1 MKKNHLLKVIAIT
14 CLVFFVLTWIIPTG
28 HYEGGT
34 YIESDVS
41 PLGIADFFVYTFH
54 SVFLSVAV
62 IAAVVILLIGG
73 LYGVL
78 NKSGVYQ
85 KFVDKVVKK
94 FSGREKLFLIIT
106 ILTFSLLTSLTSLV
120 YPLFILVPFFI
131 AVILLLGYD
140 KITAFLSTIG
150 AILVGRIGTTYGYN
164 LDGYNY
170 ANHFFGLDVNSNI
183 LFKFILFMLVTGVLI
198 FFIFK
203 TAKLNKIKKSKG
215 KVEELNIPLYKKN
228 TTDKSLVPFYVI
240 FGIMIF
246 VLFVSM
252 YNWEGAFGIN
262 LFTDVYT
269 KITEFELFGRNIFG
283 DIIGAINPI
292 GYWTNYELAVVLIF
306 STILIGLVY
315 KLKFKDIFDGFL
327 DGVKEVVGVALIG
340 FLATLISSVVF
351 AQLYNL
357 GTYTIFPTI
366 TNKIISLSGSNPGA
380 ISLSI
385 VTSIASVFFYDLPY
399 IFNSMSV
406 PVSVL
411 YENVPDA
418 VFIIQTVFGFVSLIL
433 PTSVVLLMGLK
444 YTDISF
450 TEWFRKSWKLLLGL
464 LAALIISIVL
474 VILL

>member
-1 MKKNHLLKVIAIT
+1 MKKNNLLKVIAIT
-14 CLVFFVLTWIIPTG
+14 CLVFFILTWVIPTG
-28 HYEGGT
+28 QYEGGVYT
-34 YIESDVS
+34 QSGVS
-41 PLGIADFFVYTFH
+41 ALGIADFFVYTFH

-78 NKSGVYQ
+78 NKSGIYQ
-85 KFVDKVVKK
+85 AFVDRVVKK
-94 FSGREKLFLIIT
+94 FSGKEKLFLIIT
-106 ILTFSLLTSLTSLV
+106 IVLFSLLTSLTSLV

-170 ANHFFGLDVNSNI
+170 TSNFFGIGVNSNI
-183 LFKFILFMLVTGVLI
+183 LFKFILFMLVTGVLV
-198 FFIFK
+198 FFTIK
-203 TAKLNKIKKSKG
+203 TAKLNKNKKSK
-215 KVEELNIPLYKKN
+215 VEEVNIPLYTKN
-228 TTDKSLVPFYVI
+228 STNRSLVPFYVI

-246 VLFVSM
+246 ALFISM
-252 YNWEGAFGIN
+252 YNWEGAFGIKI
-262 LFTDVYT
+262 FTDVYT
-269 KITEFELFGRNIFG
+269 KVTEFEILGRTIFG
-283 DIIGAINPI
+283 DILGAINPI

-306 STILIGLVY
+306 NTILIGLVY
-315 KLKFKDIFDGFL
+315 KLKFKDILEGFV

-340 FLATLISSVVF
+340 FLATLVSSVVF

-357 GTYTIFPTI
+357 GTYTIFPSI
-366 TNKIISLSGSNPGA
+366 ANKIFGVAGENPGA

-385 VTSIASVFFYDLPY
+385 VSGIAAFFFYDLPY
-399 IFNSMSV
+399 VFNSLYD
-406 PVSVL
+406 PVSAL
-411 YENVPDA
+411 YKNIPDA
-418 VFIIQTVFGFVSLIL
+418 VFVIQSVFGFVSLIL

-444 YTDISF
+444 FTDISF

-464 LAALIISIVL
+464 LLALIISIVL